1 MNREV
6 LFRGARVCDEKLV
19 NGALVM
25 VKEND
30 ESEKY
35 IPNIVIS
42 YGPDTFDWFE
52 VEPETVGQY
61 TGIDDRE
68 GEKIFEGDIFKI
80 GAENNIYT
88 VRFDYGCFLAYEDDV
103 QVGILAELSTMFI
116 KKNRQHLRQPR
127 ITKIMYMNTERTLY
141 EIEVALA
148 KSEQF
153 NYVKNIVAFNVNGI
167 GSNLLICHECD
178 MLVLSKSGYLTEIE
192 IKRSWSDFIADLAKN
207 ILTKTWE

>member
-1 MNREV
+1 MKREI
-6 LFRGARVCDEKLV
+6 LFRGARMEDGKFVYGSLV
-19 NGALVM
+19 F

-30 ESEKY
+30 KSENEL
-35 IPNIVIS
+35 PHIVIS

-52 VEPETVGQY
+52 VDPETVGQY

-116 KKNRQHLRQPR
+116 KK
-127 ITKIMYMNTERTLY
+127 IG
-141 EIEVALA
+141 
-148 KSEQF
+148 
-153 NYVKNIVAFNVNGI
+153 NIYDNKE
-167 GSNLLICHECD
+167 LL
-178 MLVLSKSGYLTEIE
+178 K
-192 IKRSWSDFIADLAKN
+192 
-207 ILTKTWE
+207 

>member
-1 MNREV
+1 MKREI
-6 LFRGARVCDEKLV
+6 LYRGARMEDGKFVYGSLV
-19 NGALVM
+19 F

-30 ESEKY
+30 KSENEL
-35 IPNIVIS
+35 PHIVIS

-52 VEPETVGQY
+52 VDPETVGQF

-116 KKNRQHLRQPR
+116 KK
-127 ITKIMYMNTERTLY
+127 IG
-141 EIEVALA
+141 
-148 KSEQF
+148 
-153 NYVKNIVAFNVNGI
+153 NIHDNKE
-167 GSNLLICHECD
+167 LLE
-178 MLVLSKSGYLTEIE
+178 
-192 IKRSWSDFIADLAKN
+192 
-207 ILTKTWE
+207 

>member
-1 MNREV
+1 MKREI
-6 LFRGARVCDEKLV
+6 LYRGARMGDGKFVYGSLV
-19 NGALVM
+19 F

-30 ESEKY
+30 KSENEL
-35 IPNIVIS
+35 PHIVIS

-116 KKNRQHLRQPR
+116 KK
-127 ITKIMYMNTERTLY
+127 IG
-141 EIEVALA
+141 
-148 KSEQF
+148 
-153 NYVKNIVAFNVNGI
+153 NIHDNKE
-167 GSNLLICHECD
+167 LL
-178 MLVLSKSGYLTEIE
+178 
-192 IKRSWSDFIADLAKN
+192 
-207 ILTKTWE
+207 

>member
-1 MNREV
+1 MKREI
-6 LFRGARVCDEKLV
+6 LYRGARMEDGKFVYGSLV
-19 NGALVM
+19 F

-30 ESEKY
+30 KSENEL
-35 IPNIVIS
+35 PHIVIS

-52 VEPETVGQY
+52 VDPETVGQY

-116 KKNRQHLRQPR
+116 KK
-127 ITKIMYMNTERTLY
+127 IG
-141 EIEVALA
+141 
-148 KSEQF
+148 
-153 NYVKNIVAFNVNGI
+153 NIHDNKE
-167 GSNLLICHECD
+167 LL
-178 MLVLSKSGYLTEIE
+178 K
-192 IKRSWSDFIADLAKN
+192 
-207 ILTKTWE
+207 